1 MLSDIGGTGETANS
15 ANERRQA
22 KTNVQR
28 DPPGNRDR
36 SHTRPTFI
44 SVWPSIGGKSCHVMR
59 KGDLGVLIAK
69 NRQEVNQSEDIAF
82 SAFNK
87 QVYGLLVE
95 KRLQLRLQTLGYRT
109 GFLWAERRNSPTATR
124 LS

>member
-1 MLSDIGGTGETANS
+1 
-15 ANERRQA
+15 
-22 KTNVQR
+22 
-28 DPPGNRDR
+28 
-36 SHTRPTFI
+36 
-44 SVWPSIGGKSCHVMR
+44 MR

-82 SAFNK
+82 SAFSK

-95 KRLQLRLQTLGYRT
+95 KRLQLRLQTSGYRT